1 MKYIYL
7 IIRKV
12 IITRNL
18 KYLSKKYRLN
28 NQKELISTKPG
39 KVRVKGIRTLAEER
53 NISFKK
59 AQAIQAKAIAYNIK
73 GKKKK

>member
-1 MKYIYL
+1 MPL
-7 IIRKV
+7 IKSG
-12 IITRNL
+12 
-18 KYLSKKYRLN
+18 SKKAFSKN
-28 NQKELISTKPG
+28 VGELISTKPN
-39 KVRVKGIRTLAEER
+39 KARANGIRTLAEKR

>member
-1 MKYIYL
+1 MGKKRDLIIKDMKYIYL

-28 NQKELISTKPG
+28 N
-39 KVRVKGIRTLAEER
+39 
-53 NISFKK
+53 
-59 AQAIQAKAIAYNIK
+59 
-73 GKKKK
+73 

>member
-1 MKYIYL
+1 MPL
-7 IIRKV
+7 IKSS
-12 IITRNL
+12 
-18 KYLSKKYRLN
+18 SKKAFSKN
-28 NQKELISTKPG
+28 VKELISTKPG

>member
-1 MKYIYL
+1 LGLCHI
-7 IIRKV
+7 V
-12 IITRNL
+12 
-18 KYLSKKYRLN
+18 KKGRGEALPPYTAIFRGKTELN
-28 NQKELISTKPG
+28 FFKFGLVQFQIAVP
-39 KVRVKGIRTLAEER
+39 TLAEER